1 MQSLSCMVAFWLGQL
16 SKQVKTQVCSLLC
29 RTGFESAGHKRHNY
43 QVTGLWGGEGH
54 CAGKK
59 MPYTW
64 LRGERMEEGTGMNI
78 RCKIVVWTFIK
89 DPSGF
94 YIEEGYPQHLVFQ
107 ILFKSKR
114 PQGAFCED
122 LNRFSVRCALRIR
135 LGEGCAGNLVFLIL
149 CFCILTVDK
158 AERPTQSKS
167 RLARKQNSN
176 F

>member
-1 MQSLSCMVAFWLGQL
+1 MASVSCMVTSWLGQW
-16 SKQVKTQVCSLLC
+16 SKQLKTQVCSLLYW
-29 RTGFESAGHKRHNY
+29 RGFESAGHKRHNY
-43 QVTGLWGGEGH
+43 QVMGLWGGEGH

-59 MPYTW
+59 W
-64 LRGERMEEGTGMNI
+64 LIHDSRKKDERGTRNVRG
-78 RCKIVVWTFIK
+78 KIIVWTSIK
-89 DPSGF
+89 ASSGC

-122 LNRFSVRCALRIR
+122 LNRISGRCALRIL
-135 LGEGCAGNLVFLIL
+135 LGEGCAGSLVFRIF
-149 CFCILTVDK
+149 CFCILIVYK
-158 AERPTQSKS
+158 ARLPTWSRS